1 MLSCYR
7 ILDLTDEKGF
17 LCGKVLGD
25 LGADVIKIEK
35 PGGDASRNRGPFYHD
50 IPDGEKSLYWF
61 AFNASKRGITLDIE
75 KSDGRE
81 IFKRLVQTADVV
93 VESFAPGRMQAL
105 GLGYEVLREVNP
117 GIILTSITGFGQEGP
132 YANYNDRDIAVWAL
146 SGFMYAMGEPDRP
159 PLAPSYR
166 HAHLIGAVNGAV
178 GTAIALF
185 HRAKTGEGQRV
196 DSATQQ
202 GLCFAIST
210 ETKTPWATEKVI
222 ITRHGRNRTRI
233 AAKDGETWFPFLW
246 ECKDG
251 SVILTTRFGIGSE
264 KSNQMLVDWIEGDGI
279 DAGVLR
285 RIDWRNDD
293 WGKYTVAELD
303 EMAVTI
309 GSFLRKHAREELL
322 EGALERR
329 IQLTPVLTPKDQL
342 EFPQLVAREF
352 WQKVEH
358 PELGADLTYPGG
370 FVRLSDGECRIRRRA
385 PLIGEHNEEIYGEE
399 LGLSKRELLALKE
412 RQVI

>member
-105 GLGYEVLREVNP
+105 GLGYEVLRKVNP

-178 GTAIALF
+178 GTVIALF

-196 DSATQQ
+196 DSATHQ
-202 GLCFAIST
+202 GLCFAVST
-210 ETKTPWATEKVI
+210 ETKVPWATEKVI
-222 ITRHGRNRTRI
+222 ISR
-233 AAKDGETWFPFLW
+233 
-246 ECKDG
+246 
-251 SVILTTRFGIGSE
+251 
-264 KSNQMLVDWIEGDGI
+264 
-279 DAGVLR
+279 
-285 RIDWRNDD
+285 
-293 WGKYTVAELD
+293 
-303 EMAVTI
+303 
-309 GSFLRKHAREELL
+309 HAREELL

-385 PLIGEHNEEIYGEE
+385 PLIGEHNEGIYGEE
-399 LGLSKRELLALKE
+399 IGLSKREL
-412 RQVI
+412 